1 MAEGVKIMYASLDF
15 IDYKIE
21 QRTKYSKA
29 KVYTIIDDTET
40 VIDLEN
46 PYIIKKRSYKRF
58 FKWQYI

>member
-1 MAEGVKIMYASLDF
+1 MYASLDF